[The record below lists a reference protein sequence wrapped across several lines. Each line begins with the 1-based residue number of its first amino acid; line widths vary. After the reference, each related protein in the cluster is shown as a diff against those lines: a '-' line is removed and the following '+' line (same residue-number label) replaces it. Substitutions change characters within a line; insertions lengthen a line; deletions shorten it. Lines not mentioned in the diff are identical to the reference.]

1 VITQNA
7 DGIVE
12 ALLKS
17 RRLQRTMLTV
27 RSRLAIKAGILKN
40 KTKTQDV
47 KMQTLR
53 SRIKN
58 LTMLTVRK

>member
-1 VITQNA
+1 MITQNA

-58 LTMLTVRK
+58 LTMLTVKK